1 MSPLCMAKALSS
13 TRVMS
18 FSHCGTLSLRKA
30 NDFSRSE
37 DMTRAMGGATMGG
50 EEAPKKGVV
59 GGVRSAELQREG
71 GVKQAANNL
80 AV

>member
-1 MSPLCMAKALSS
+1 
-13 TRVMS
+13 
-18 FSHCGTLSLRKA
+18 
-30 NDFSRSE
+30 
-37 DMTRAMGGATMGG
+37 MGGATMGG